1 MKLARSGGR
10 IGGVAAAVLVL
21 VLSAAGVASAHVTA
35 VSPDKVVKGGDAVI
49 TFRVPDEDDAAKTTK
64 FTVTFP
70 TSAPVLDA
78 DTAPVPGWTP
88 DVVTS
93 KLDKPMKV
101 GDLTVTEAV
110 SSITWTAQ
118 DGAGIAPGQFQQFS
132 IAVEGLP
139 SNVDDLVM
147 PATQTYD
154 SGKVVNWSDQPP
166 APGAQEPEHPAPH
179 LTLSADD
186 AAPATN
192 STTPMVMTSQ
202 DDSARWLSGGALL
215 VAALA
220 LGFAIGALLRRRR
233 PRPTAGFIDDEEPVE
248 AVKS

>member
-1 MKLARSGGR
+1 VNLVRA
-10 IGGVAAAVLVL
+10 GGVAAAVTVVL
-21 VLSAAGVASAHVTA
+21 LSAAGTASAHVTA

-49 TFRVPDEDDAAKTTK
+49 TFRVPDEDDTAKTSK

-70 TSAPVLDA
+70 ASAPVLSA

-88 DVVTS
+88 TVVTT
-93 KLDKPMKV
+93 KLDKPLQV

-110 SSITWTAQ
+110 SSVTWTAQ

-139 SNVDDLVM
+139 NSVDDLVM

-154 SGKVVNWSDQPP
+154 NGKVVNWSDQPP

-179 LTLSADD
+179 VALSAEE
-186 AAPATN
+186 ASAN
-192 STTPMVMTSQ
+192 SATPMVMTSQ
-202 DDSARWLSGGALL
+202 DDSARWLGGAALL
-215 VAALA
+215 VAGLA
-220 LGFAIGALLRRRR
+220 LGIAVGALLQRRRTRR
-233 PRPTAGFIDDEEPVE
+233 PAGFLDDHDPLE

>member
-1 MKLARSGGR
+1 MKLAGR

-21 VLSAAGVASAHVTA
+21 ALSAAGVASAHVTA

-49 TFRVPDEDDAAKTTK
+49 TFRVPDEDDAAKTTR

-78 DTAPVPGWTP
+78 DTAPVPGWTAE
-88 DVVTS
+88 VAT
-93 KLDKPMKV
+93 KELDKPLQV
-101 GDLTVTEAV
+101 GDLSVKEVV

-139 SNVDDLVM
+139 SNVDELVM
-147 PATQTYD
+147 PAAQTYD
-154 SGKVVNWSDQPP
+154 NGKVVNWSDQPP
-166 APGAQEPEHPAPH
+166 ATGAQEPEHPAPH
-179 LTLSADD
+179 LTLSADE
-186 AAPATN
+186 APAAAT
-192 STTPMVMTSQ
+192 TTPMVMTSQ
-202 DDSARWLSGGALL
+202 DDAARWLGGGALL
-215 VAALA
+215 LAALA
-220 LGFAIGALLRRRR
+220 LGFGVGALLRRR
-233 PRPTAGFIDDEEPVE
+233 PRPAAGFIDDEETAE